1 MSSQDT
7 TDNVAA
13 VNSPSISSR
22 TKNWVQFEDETPV
35 KDNGNVEEKTKTSA
49 PAVIKPESVT
59 VNVEKIGKTADKS
72 DNQQTKNNEYRG
84 AVIPTESVQINLDRS
99 GLSRSMTSESP
110 DLNVPSEVRTSNP
123 KSASLKTI
131 DLRDVS
137 NGRSATSN
145 IISTPIGNI
154 RQGFAN
160 GDTIVTLLP
169 VNTKW
174 PWITPAKFRPELVPE
189 ELMAQGLTL
198 TVEDYVHIMEL
209 LVNDVR
215 FNMYNVCYKRILVLW
230 IFTAFIVLLGLL
242 FSGVTGLTL
251 FGLGVM
257 WLVLNAAAIFFCMF
271 IKIKLN
277 HNLEKCMAQVNKH
290 LLRHKILLGLDD
302 RGKIS
307 CHKVNLCFIY
317 FDTTDCIKKL
327 QEVIEREERE
337 GRVIGEDGNSE
348 MRRKRELQQRM
359 DIDDSDIVIQGS
371 TTTRISRK
379 QSPLYTGVI
388 NMPPKRSRAPKANS
402 SEAKDEKKNEK
413 KKTEETKSKK
423 TKRVRDEAEEP
434 KSKRAKTEP
443 KQMMN
448 KTDTDLNEIDF
459 DCEKLNAEGKKY
471 NLKISSWNV
480 SGIRALI
487 KKNGIDYITKEDADI
502 VALQETKC
510 DKHKLPEEIKLDGY
524 HHYFLDSKK
533 PGYCGVALYSKEKPI
548 DLKYGINDPEFDD
561 EGRIITAEY
570 PKFYLIN
577 VYVPNA
583 GQKLVT
589 LPKKLQWNEVFK
601 AYVKKLDEKKPVII
615 CGDMNV
621 AHQEIDLTNP
631 KTNTKNAGFTK
642 EEREGMT
649 DFLASGFVDT
659 FRALYPEKTGA
670 YTFWSYFANARSKN
684 IGWRLDY
691 YLVSERIK
699 DKVCDNVM
707 RDKVYGSDHCPIV
720 LYINI

>member
-7 TDNVAA
+7 TDHVPA

-22 TKNWVQFEDETPV
+22 TKNWVQFEDEASV
-35 KDNGNVEEKTKTSA
+35 KDNISTDEKTKTNA

-59 VNVEKIGKTADKS
+59 VNVEKIGKA
-72 DNQQTKNNEYRG
+72 DNQQTKNNEYKG
-84 AVIPTESVQINLDRS
+84 AVISTESVQINLDRS
-99 GLSRSMTSESP
+99 GLSRSITSESP
-110 DLNVPSEVRTSNP
+110 DLNLPSDVRISDP

-137 NGRSATSN
+137 NGRTTVNN

-169 VNTKW
+169 VNTRW
-174 PWITPAKFRPELVPE
+174 PWVTPAKFRPELVPE

-337 GRVIGEDGNSE
+337 GRVIGEDGHSE
-348 MRRKRELQQRM
+348 MHRKRELQQRM

-379 QSPLYTGVI
+379 QLD
-388 NMPPKRSRAPKANS
+388 KR
-402 SEAKDEKKNEK
+402 
-413 KKTEETKSKK
+413 
-423 TKRVRDEAEEP
+423 
-434 KSKRAKTEP
+434 
-443 KQMMN
+443 QH
-448 KTDTDLNEIDF
+448 I
-459 DCEKLNAEGKKY
+459 
-471 NLKISSWNV
+471 
-480 SGIRALI
+480 LI
-487 KKNGIDYITKEDADI
+487 TYLDYIYFVTHI
-502 VALQETKC
+502 SIRTIIGIHLAL
-510 DKHKLPEEIKLDGY
+510 H
-524 HHYFLDSKK
+524 
-533 PGYCGVALYSKEKPI
+533 GV
-548 DLKYGINDPEFDD
+548 
-561 EGRIITAEY
+561 
-570 PKFYLIN
+570 LI
-577 VYVPNA
+577 
-583 GQKLVT
+583 LM
-589 LPKKLQWNEVFK
+589 
-601 AYVKKLDEKKPVII
+601 I
-615 CGDMNV
+615 
-621 AHQEIDLTNP
+621 H
-631 KTNTKNAGFTK
+631 
-642 EEREGMT
+642 
-649 DFLASGFVDT
+649 
-659 FRALYPEKTGA
+659 
-670 YTFWSYFANARSKN
+670 
-684 IGWRLDY
+684 
-691 YLVSERIK
+691 
-699 DKVCDNVM
+699 
-707 RDKVYGSDHCPIV
+707 
-720 LYINI
+720 